1 MFILCDTSSILM
13 LLQIAPD
20 MFTDDRYKCKTIRDV
35 HDEIVRTTRFKT
47 KYPWTR
53 EMRVKIKTVVLNQE
67 QKKTEQLVFDTIRT
81 MNYEGTEN
89 QITGRFFDLS
99 REDISVISHALVLE
113 YKITSGDRDL
123 IQFVRQEFKED
134 FKGSV
139 SPLEII
145 NYWLESGVI
154 EWDEEKQRYLSE
166 WADNREHPQPQKAK
180 KRFYELTGLRYTGS

>member
-20 MFTDDRYKCKTIRDV
+20 MFTDDQYECRTIREV

-67 QKKTEQLVFDTIRT
+67 QKKTEQLFFDTIRT

-89 QITGRFFDLS
+89 QITGRLFDLS
-99 REDISVISHALVLE
+99 REDMRVISHALVLE

-123 IQFVRQEFKED
+123 VQFARQEFKED
-134 FKGSV
+134 FRGNV

-145 NYWLESGVI
+145 NHWLESGVL
-154 EWDEEKQRYLSE
+154 EWDEEKQNYLSE
-166 WADNREHPQPQKAK
+166 WTDNREHPQPQKAK